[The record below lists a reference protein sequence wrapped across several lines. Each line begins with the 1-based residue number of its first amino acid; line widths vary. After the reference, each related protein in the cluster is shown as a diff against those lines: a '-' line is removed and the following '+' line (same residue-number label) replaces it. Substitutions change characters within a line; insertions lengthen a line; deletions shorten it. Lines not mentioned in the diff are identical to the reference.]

1 MNRKPR
7 TEAELYRW
15 HTDTLA
21 HIAAHG
27 EKDRNRPRVS
37 ENDPQAGWFMRRLEK
52 NGAYVPCRIWV
63 EQGELDENGDVTRP
77 AKWFCEVDGARR
89 DVSREWS
96 WLCARPITED
106 KYMDMLTGAFAQP
119 RDQTEP
125 LFSQPFE
132 EAGNQSPN
140 TAKNIPKIIPE
151 PLQTDDLPEPQPEPE
166 QTGAVKTMF

>member
-37 ENDPQAGWFMRRLEK
+37 ENSPEAGWFMRRVEK

-63 EQGELDENGDVTRP
+63 EWDMDENGDLAGPER
-77 AKWFCEVDGARR
+77 WFCEVDGARR
-89 DVSREWS
+89 DVSREWT

-119 RDQTEP
+119 RDNSP
-125 LFSQPFE
+125 LFSEPAPAPVP
-132 EAGNQSPN
+132 EAARG
-140 TAKNIPKIIPE
+140 E
-151 PLQTDDLPEPQPEPE
+151 PLQTDDLPEAQPEPE